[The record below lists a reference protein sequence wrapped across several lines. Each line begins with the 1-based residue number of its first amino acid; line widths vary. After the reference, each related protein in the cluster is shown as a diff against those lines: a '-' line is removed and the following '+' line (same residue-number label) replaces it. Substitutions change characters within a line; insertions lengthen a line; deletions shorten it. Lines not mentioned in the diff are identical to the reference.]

1 MELSIENIINKV
13 QNEPV
18 LWDGTRN
25 ASEEEKDVAWKRIV
39 DIQTVRSYIRVLLRG
54 LYGELAIAVHIR
66 IGLRFRLFEGILYPL
81 YIASFLRYVLQISHK
96 A

>member
-1 MELSIENIINKV
+1 MSFYHNFWYNMELSIENIINKV

-25 ASEEEKDVAWKRIV
+25 ASEEEKDLDRKRIV

-54 LYGELAIAVHIR
+54 LYMV
-66 IGLRFRLFEGILYPL
+66 
-81 YIASFLRYVLQISHK
+81 S
-96 A
+96 